1 MVILQRCFPSVVSI
15 RAKCTVTA
23 SDGSIHENRSLKL
36 HSTTLPPSFLVSKS
50 HQSQTPTLL
59 FPPANQSVAAVVFGD
74 GHESQLYPLTKRRSE
89 GAIPIA
95 ANYRLIDSV
104 VSNCIS
110 SNISHIYA
118 LTQVNS
124 TSLNSHLSRAYS
136 GVGLGNE
143 GFVQVI
149 AAYQSP
155 GNNTWFQGTADAVR
169 RCLWVLEEYPVTEFL
184 VLPGHHL
191 YSMDYQKLIMS
202 HRDNGADITIATSVA
217 RRLHDPGFGFLNV
230 NSENQVTDFRLNL
243 EGKSVVVASPKSSTK
258 SNDTAQSSMASMG
271 IYLINRGVMKRL
283 LEEHFPKGNDFTSEV
298 IPGAISFGMKVQ
310 AYAFDGYWEDM
321 RNIKAFYEANMQST
335 RDADVGYKSRSF
347 YDRESPVYTLPRR
360 LPPTQIANA
369 VITNSVIGD
378 GCILNGCRI
387 KGAVIGMR
395 TRIGNGAIVEDSVIM
410 GSTTYQTEDGG
421 KRKGMAGAIP
431 VMGIGEDTQV
441 RKAIIDKN
449 GRIGNNVMIIN
460 KDNVKEADREGDGYV
475 IRDGILVL
483 LPSAVIPDG
492 TIL

>member
-15 RAKCTVTA
+15 RARCSVTA

-36 HSTTLPPSFLVSKS
+36 HSTTLPPMFLVSKS

-143 GFVQVI
+143 GFVQLI

-243 EGKSVVVASPKSSTK
+243 EGKSVVVASPKSSRK

-335 RDADVGYKSRSF
+335 RDADVGYNF

-431 VMGIGEDTQV
+431 VMGIGEDTQ
-441 RKAIIDKN
+441 
-449 GRIGNNVMIIN
+449 IIN

>member
-15 RAKCTVTA
+15 RARCSVTA

-36 HSTTLPPSFLVSKS
+36 HSTTLPPMFLVSKS
-50 HQSQTPTLL
+50 HQSQTQTLL

-155 GNNTWFQGTADAVR
+155 GNNRWFQGTADAVR

-243 EGKSVVVASPKSSTK
+243 EGKSVVVASPKSSRK

-335 RDADVGYKSRSF
+335 RDADVGYNF

-449 GRIGNNVMIIN
+449 ARIGNNVMIIN

>member
-335 RDADVGYKSRSF
+335 RDADVGYNF